1 MGNGMKFQQ
10 RCEFR
15 RENIFEYSSEKSKSS
30 SSSEPAHKK
39 HKLVSSLI
47 SLENEEAINDCS
59 LQQNGELSPHAE
71 NPNKFSEGRKVYIR
85 KMDTLSVKDLKRDSN
100 KRVSRKKDKPC
111 VFEGAALDDLKIF
124 MNSLLEDLKVTSE
137 DLFTWMKEEMQK
149 LESDNTDMQPE
160 MREGSDIGKSNRVYD
175 HENLEVDMQVDHQN
189 DFEENIQEHHQNSS
203 EENLLIQN
211 RNGFKDDC
219 FWQHQNSF
227 NDSLCMQ
234 DPEKPEESSKAE
246 HQNNFEENMQ
256 MQHQNNFELSMI
268 AGSLERDIKSDKE
281 TAEFEDPTEKYRG
294 EKLVL
299 PVKPN
304 NQSSAV
310 NYNVL
315 MQDQK
320 NSASGWVSKYYNGGS
335 LENFRKGKRT
345 TDSNCY
351 QVLKH
356 RDQEIESTRKE
367 PKERLGLSVE
377 SNLTSH
383 SSSHIASS
391 MYLSLPTVL
400 SDPQYMNQGRDTF
413 SSSYTEP
420 KVAENRIRMNSGGG
434 NLMPDS
440 STHHGHFSGM
450 QLEDRN
456 RIFSPIYSGN
466 VGFIDQK
473 STLTSTIGAG
483 FPIPLHEGTECGFS
497 IPGHISFENPT
508 QEKKN
513 SLGLIMDR
521 GAIRYS
527 GGSYASSEHYNTKKF
542 SSLSN
547 NKADDRLRSFPN
559 LRP

>member
-1 MGNGMKFQQ
+1 MKFQQ
-10 RCEFR
+10 RWEFR
-15 RENIFEYSSEKSKSS
+15 RENVFESSSDKSKSS

-59 LQQNGELSPHAE
+59 LQQNREHNPHAE
-71 NPNKFSEGRKVYIR
+71 NPNKFSKGRKVQHNR

-100 KRVSRKKDKPC
+100 KRASRKKGKPC
-111 VFEGAALDDLKIF
+111 VSEGAALDDLKIF
-124 MNSLLEDLKVTSE
+124 MKSLLEDLKVTSE

-149 LESDNTDMQPE
+149 LESDNTDLQPE
-160 MREGSDIGKSNRVYD
+160 MREGRDIGKSDRARD
-175 HENLEVDMQVDHQN
+175 RENLEEDIQVDHQN
-189 DFEENIQEHHQNSS
+189 DFEENIQVHHQNNS

-211 RNGFKDDC
+211 QNGFKDNC
-219 FWQHQNSF
+219 FLQHQNSF
-227 NDSLCMQ
+227 KDGLCVQ
-234 DPEKPEESSKAE
+234 DQEKPAESPKVK

-256 MQHQNNFELSMI
+256 MQHQNNFESIVI
-268 AGSLERDIKSDKE
+268 AGSLERSIKSNKE
-281 TAEFEDPTEKYRG
+281 TAEFEDPTEMDRG
-294 EKLVL
+294 ETLVL

-310 NYNVL
+310 NHKVL

-320 NSASGWVSKYYNGGS
+320 NSLSSWISQYYNGGS
-335 LENFRKGKRT
+335 LENSGKGKRT

-351 QVLKH
+351 QVLKR

-367 PKERLGLSVE
+367 PKERLGLPVE

-383 SSSHIASS
+383 PSNQIASS
-391 MYLSLPTVL
+391 MYILPTVL
-400 SDPQYMNQGRDTF
+400 SDPQYMNQGRETF
-413 SSSYTEP
+413 SCSYIRPT
-420 KVAENRIRMNSGGG
+420 VAENRVGMNSGGQY
-434 NLMPDS
+434 LMPDS

-450 QLEDRN
+450 QPEDRT
-456 RIFSPIYSGN
+456 RIFPPMYSGN
-466 VGFIDQK
+466 VGFVDKK

-483 FPIPLHEGTECGFS
+483 FPIPFHEGTESGFS
-497 IPGHISFENPT
+497 IPGHVSSENPT
-508 QEKKN
+508 REKNN

-527 GGSYASSEHYNTKKF
+527 GGSYALSEQYNTKKS

-547 NKADDRLRSFPN
+547 NKADGRLRSFPN